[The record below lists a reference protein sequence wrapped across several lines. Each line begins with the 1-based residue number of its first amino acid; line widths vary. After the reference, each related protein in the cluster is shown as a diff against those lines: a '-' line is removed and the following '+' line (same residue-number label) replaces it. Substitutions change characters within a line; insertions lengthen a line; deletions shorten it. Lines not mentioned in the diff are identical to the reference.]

1 MFFAGCMTPERAV
14 RETDEAGRRIATEAM
29 ASVTGATNAFDISR
43 PSDRLRLRLL
53 AEPGLD
59 AEVRAAVASE
69 TAAPRP
75 ATLSLSLADALRAG
89 AENDNGYQSKKEA
102 IFLAALDLDLARH
115 EFENTFAGVLSGG
128 AGREESDSGDGK
140 TRETSLSG
148 SAKPSVSRK
157 FRNGANAMASI
168 GLDVIKLL
176 TGGHGRTIGISGD
189 FSATVPILRGA
200 GRLIATEGLTQAER
214 DLVYAVYAFE
224 KYRQDFAVD
233 VASAYYGLL
242 KTEQNLVALRENGE
256 RLEAN
261 YKRAQL
267 LFDAGRLSQVELDQ
281 TRQDLLATGDKIVA
295 AERSRLGSLDSF
307 KLKLGLPME
316 AEISLKMAELD
327 ALAESLGVSLQSES
341 EQISERPAAE
351 GKNPNLK
358 ISQRPAADE
367 NNPNLIISE
376 RPALAGSGNPPAADS
391 PPPNLHWTAE
401 AAAENALSNR
411 FDLIV
416 SRMKLDDAERA
427 VAIARDGLRA
437 TLGLKIDGNWSS
449 SKPSGGAK
457 TDSNRLSAMLSSDL
471 PWERT
476 RERNVYRAAL
486 LALDAGRRALE
497 AEEDATRQT
506 IRDDIRQIHSTWS
519 SLRIQREALAVA
531 QRRVKSTTLFQQAG
545 RSSTR
550 DLLESEAALLS
561 ARNALVS
568 SIVDYRMAG
577 LKLERDM
584 SSLAISEEGLILEGE
599 ETHEPH
605 EE

>member
-341 EQISERPAAE
+341 EQISERPA
-351 GKNPNLK
+351 
-358 ISQRPAADE
+358 
-367 NNPNLIISE
+367 
-376 RPALAGSGNPPAADS
+376 LAGSGNPPAADS
-391 PPPNLHWTAE
+391 PPPNLRWTAE

-449 SKPSGGAK
+449 SKPSSGAK

>member
-59 AEVRAAVASE
+59 AEVRAAVAFE

-75 ATLSLSLADALRAG
+75 APLSLSLADALRAG
-89 AENDNGYQSKKEA
+89 AENDNGYQSKKES

-295 AERSRLGSLDSF
+295 SERSRLGSLDSF

-341 EQISERPAAE
+341 EQISERSAEE

-358 ISQRPAADE
+358 ISQ
-367 NNPNLIISE
+367 

>member
-75 ATLSLSLADALRAG
+75 AALSLSLADALRAG

-115 EFENTFAGVLSGG
+115 EFENTFAGALSGG

-341 EQISERPAAE
+341 EQISERPAA
-351 GKNPNLK
+351 
-358 ISQRPAADE
+358 DE
-367 NNPNLIISE
+367 NNPNLKISE

-391 PPPNLHWTAE
+391 PPPNLRWTAE

>member
-1 MFFAGCMTPERAV
+1 MIFAGCMTPERAV

-59 AEVRAAVASE
+59 AEVRAAVAAE
-69 TAAPRP
+69 TAATRP
-75 ATLSLSLADALRAG
+75 AALSLSLADALRAG

-128 AGREESDSGDGK
+128 AGREESDSGNGK

-307 KLKLGLPME
+307 KLKLGLPMD

-341 EQISERPAAE
+341 EQISERPAE
-351 GKNPNLK
+351 DENKPNLK
-358 ISQRPAADE
+358 
-367 NNPNLIISE
+367 ISE
-376 RPALAGSGNPPAADS
+376 RPALAGSGNPPAADA
-391 PPPNLHWTAE
+391 PPPNLRWTAE

-457 TDSNRLSAMLSSDL
+457 TDSNKLSAMLSSDL

-519 SLRIQREALAVA
+519 SLGIQREALAVA
-531 QRRVKSTTLFQQAG
+531 LRRVKSTTLFQQAG

-605 EE
+605 ED